1 MSFPKLEVGDLV
13 LTRQYDGGQSV
24 EICQY
29 RAATGNLMYM
39 MYHPEAL
46 LTCQLERFIKDHDSM
61 PHSVSIV
68 RKSDSVNYAGVL
80 AALHEC
86 EKSKMTFEGIV

>member
-13 LTRQYDGGQSV
+13 LTRQWGGEQSV

-39 MYHPEAL
+39 LYHPDVILES
-46 LTCQLERFIKDHDSM
+46 QSERFIRDCDSM
-61 PHSVSIV
+61 PYSTTIV
-68 RKSDSVNYAGVL
+68 RKSDSVNYASLL
-80 AALHEC
+80 AAIYDA
-86 EKSKMTFEGIV
+86 KQKVK